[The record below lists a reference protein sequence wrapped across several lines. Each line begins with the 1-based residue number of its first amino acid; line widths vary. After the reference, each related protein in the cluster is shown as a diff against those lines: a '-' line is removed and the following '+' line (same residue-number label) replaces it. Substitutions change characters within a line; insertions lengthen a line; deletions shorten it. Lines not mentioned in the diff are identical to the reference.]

1 LRDDVYVSRAPGRG
15 ATEMLKDAM
24 TLERWAVV
32 LSLIVLVALAELS

>member
-1 LRDDVYVSRAPGRG
+1 
-15 ATEMLKDAM
+15 MLKDAM